1 VSRRERAG
9 EGQLWS
15 LGERAGEGQVL
26 SLGERKKLFFGPW
39 HEKGEWL
46 EEGGEWGPNEGLRH
60 ASGR

>member
-1 VSRRERAG
+1 MET
-9 EGQLWS
+9 LIIDT
-15 LGERAGEGQVL
+15 L
-26 SLGERKKLFFGPW
+26 KLFFGPW